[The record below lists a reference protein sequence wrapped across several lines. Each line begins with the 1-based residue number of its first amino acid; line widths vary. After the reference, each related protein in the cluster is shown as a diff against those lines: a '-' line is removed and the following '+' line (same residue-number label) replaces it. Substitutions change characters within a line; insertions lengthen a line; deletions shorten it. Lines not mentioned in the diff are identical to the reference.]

1 MDLEGRMAALNT
13 IELKHGSN
21 YINTI
26 YIYSS
31 GHGSSKPG
39 KHQQGW
45 IGSALK
51 PFFPAS
57 MTMATHTRS
66 MFSSNITHLQGIRA
80 VLVQMGVEGCI
91 CSHGSPVKIVSYKGW
106 KSKTAVKKTMNSN
119 IPADQ
124 PLLST
129 IPASILRV
137 SSDPLYS

>member
-39 KHQQGW
+39 YHQQGW
-45 IGSALK
+45 IGSALN

-80 VLVQMGVEGCI
+80 VL
-91 CSHGSPVKIVSYKGW
+91 VKIVSYKGW